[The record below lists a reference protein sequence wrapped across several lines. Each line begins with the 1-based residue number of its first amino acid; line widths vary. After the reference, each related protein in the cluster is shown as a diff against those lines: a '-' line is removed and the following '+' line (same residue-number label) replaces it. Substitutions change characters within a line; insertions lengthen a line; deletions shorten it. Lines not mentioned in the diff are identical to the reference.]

1 MMKKDKKNMK
11 KDVGNIIDKL
21 LWHTDDVC
29 LDNSKDHLDMS
40 PLKADIVRCP
50 LSQQDWDNV
59 PDKGVR
65 AILQQNG
72 MLLSDIN
79 ALDNAG
85 VLVHSDNDDHPGC
98 VIDDRCLHVSMHIH
112 KVRKLMPHSNHN
124 LIVTGL
130 GDMLRAGVMHVTA

>member
-1 MMKKDKKNMK
+1 MKKDI
-11 KDVGNIIDKL
+11 GNIIDKL

-29 LDNSKDHLDMS
+29 LDNSKDPVDMS

-50 LSQQDWDNV
+50 LGQQDWDNV
-59 PDKGVR
+59 PDKCVR

-130 GDMLRAGVMHVTA
+130 GDLVRAGVMHVTA

>member
-1 MMKKDKKNMK
+1 MMKKGDKNMK

-72 MLLSDIN
+72 MLLSELKHQHYLTHLYQTTTFRFVAI
-79 ALDNAG
+79 
-85 VLVHSDNDDHPGC
+85 
-98 VIDDRCLHVSMHIH
+98 
-112 KVRKLMPHSNHN
+112 
-124 LIVTGL
+124 
-130 GDMLRAGVMHVTA
+130 